1 MTPSRPARPLQL
13 STQTLLD
20 TPVLRIEGAIDPDDA
35 PVFER
40 AAWDALG
47 REGTRIVLDLERC
60 THVSSAGL
68 AVLFSL
74 ARWARSKDGLVI
86 AVRPTAELLH
96 LLQLVRLTDERGF
109 RVTLDMESAA
119 E

>member
-1 MTPSRPARPLQL
+1 LRL
-13 STQTLLD
+13 STQTLLK
-20 TPVLRIEGAIDPDDA
+20 TPVIRVEGDIDPDDA
-35 PVFER
+35 PTLEH

-47 REGTRIVLDLERC
+47 REGTRIVLDLEDC
-60 THVSSAGL
+60 THISSAGL

-74 ARWARSKDGLVI
+74 ARWARSKDGMVI
-86 AVRPTAELLH
+86 VVRPNPEVLH

-109 RVTLDMESAA
+109 RVTLDIESAA